1 MCVLSAN
8 LTSCSYCVCGKDN
21 LIIKKLQTK
30 LTFIVKLFRCTAYLQ
45 HRLDVYTFT
54 FFTRVTPTFDMF
66 RHGKPRGTSL
76 VFRIYINHSAG
87 KLFGTLLSGTY
98 LVVFKGLDISL
109 VVLYSG
115 FNVTFNSIFRTKLDC
130 SACRLFLH
138 S

>member
-1 MCVLSAN
+1 M
-8 LTSCSYCVCGKDN
+8 
-21 LIIKKLQTK
+21 
-30 LTFIVKLFRCTAYLQ
+30 
-45 HRLDVYTFT
+45 YTFT

-87 KLFGTLLSGTY
+87 KLFGTLLFETY
-98 LVVFKGLDISL
+98 LVVFQGLDISL

-138 S
+138 SQCFDDIEVRRPDSCVSFFNIYNLAIIRPSLKQAIPDQTNLTFFFA